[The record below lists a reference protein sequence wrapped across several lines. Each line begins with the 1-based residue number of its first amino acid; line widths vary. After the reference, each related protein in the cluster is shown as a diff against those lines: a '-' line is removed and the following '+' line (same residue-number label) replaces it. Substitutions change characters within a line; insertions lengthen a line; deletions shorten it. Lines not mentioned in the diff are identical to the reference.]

1 MTVFIRS
8 GQPRSMPYC
17 CGVLEIGDFR
27 FGEGPGP
34 TDRHGDY
41 LSTEAD
47 DLKQAAVQHIQK
59 FMDKSTGY
67 LLILNFYRN
76 NPEKGY
82 SDTINDVSDDD
93 LEPAFSSRE
102 LMDAFEAAGAKEIAR
117 FINPNSLNEVRTL
130 VYTDN
135 LVSLEEK

>member
-17 CGVLEIGDFR
+17 CGVLEMGDFR
-27 FGEGPGP
+27 FGEGKSS
-34 TDRHGDY
+34 DHKYGDY
-41 LSTEAD
+41 LITEAD

-59 FMDKSTGY
+59 FMEHGVGY

-76 NPEKGY
+76 NLDKEYTDGFK
-82 SDTINDVSDDD
+82 DVEPDD

-135 LVSLEEK
+135 LVSLEKK